1 MRWLWALR
9 REDADDQDRE
19 LGKRGPVLD
28 RDGEPV
34 LGPDGNPLQKVLVV
48 TRRDWSGDAVE
59 AVWVDPRLAWQ
70 YDEAQWTEG
79 RHGA

>member
-1 MRWLWALR
+1 MKWLWALS
-9 REDADDQDRE
+9 RENADDQDRE

-34 LGPDGNPLQKVLVV
+34 LGPDGKPLQKVLGV
-48 TRRDWSGDAVE
+48 TRRDEFGDAVE
-59 AVWVDPRLAWQ
+59 AVWGDPRRAWQ

>member
-9 REDADDQDRE
+9 REQPDDGNRE
-19 LGKRGPVLD
+19 LGERGPVLD

-34 LGPDGNPLQKVLVV
+34 LGPDGRPLQKLLVV
-48 TRRDWSGDAVE
+48 TRRDEFGDAVE

-70 YDEAQWTEG
+70 YDEAQWMEG